1 MFSCYIHRH
10 TITKLGRQTM
20 FCFITE
26 HYDNTVSDYRFWQP
40 LCFSPRIKRA
50 QKTLASWKASL
61 AMARDKNLLSTYV
74 ITGTYLIL
82 TTLDATRDW
91 IYVIYRKSNWPS
103 RLMEFMQTNI
113 RQFTKRMRGY
123 AVWWIGWI
131 EWNIWGSIPVHT
143 HTYTYTYAHTHTHA
157 YTHTYTYTY
166 ILLIRLF

>member
-10 TITKLGRQTM
+10 ILLLNWDDRQCFALLLNITI
-20 FCFITE
+20 
-26 HYDNTVSDYRFWQP
+26 SDYRFWQP

-50 QKTLASWKASL
+50 QKTLASWRASL
-61 AMARDKNLLSTYV
+61 AMVRDKNLLSTYV

-113 RQFTKRMRGY
+113 WQFTKRMPGY
-123 AVWWIGWI
+123 AVWWIGW
-131 EWNIWGSIPVHT
+131 NIWGLFL
-143 HTYTYTYAHTHTHA
+143 
-157 YTHTYTYTY
+157 YTHTY
-166 ILLIRLF
+166 IHIHIVN